1 MDDPLV
7 MLTSVQS
14 VTKLVTDQ
22 GTVYAEI
29 CRLADTCQLDL
40 SSVGKKLKHP
50 GANEKES
57 VRIALE
63 NMDLLNES
71 AIRALNGIASKHGP
85 SIIGSAM
92 MPPGRAASSLTAV
105 DCLRSLDV
113 SLATLSA
120 NIIALGTAICAIRD
134 PTGRP
139 DWHEHRPA
147 PVDGNGRVLALAS
160 IMNQRRLIRNCGKVI
175 ILQEGGSAQFA
186 RLKLASLYEG
196 NEDPIMERI
205 ILTAKPLVGFL
216 EDDVSEKTC
225 CVLQ

>member
-1 MDDPLV
+1 MDV
-7 MLTSVQS
+7 
-14 VTKLVTDQ
+14 
-22 GTVYAEI
+22 
-29 CRLADTCQLDL
+29 
-40 SSVGKKLKHP
+40 
-50 GANEKES
+50 
-57 VRIALE
+57 
-63 NMDLLNES
+63 LNES
-71 AIRALNGIASKHGP
+71 AIRALNEIASKHG
-85 SIIGSAM
+85 IGSAM

-175 ILQEGGSAQFA
+175 ILQEGGSAKFA
-186 RLKLASLYEG
+186 RLKLDSLYEG
-196 NEDPIMERI
+196 NEDPFMERI
-205 ILTAKPLVGFL
+205 ILTAKPGGM
-216 EDDVSEKTC
+216 SETTC

>member
-1 MDDPLV
+1 
-7 MLTSVQS
+7 
-14 VTKLVTDQ
+14 
-22 GTVYAEI
+22 
-29 CRLADTCQLDL
+29 
-40 SSVGKKLKHP
+40 
-50 GANEKES
+50 
-57 VRIALE
+57 
-63 NMDLLNES
+63 
-71 AIRALNGIASKHGP
+71 
-85 SIIGSAM
+85 
-92 MPPGRAASSLTAV
+92 
-105 DCLRSLDV
+105 V